1 MAKTFSL
8 VFCLTLVALPLVGCG
23 GVESEP
29 QGVPMSEDP
38 DAGLEGVDMSQEPGA

>member
-8 VFCLTLVALPLVGCG
+8 VFCLTLVAIPLVGCG

-29 QGVPMSEDP
+29 QGVPMSDDA
-38 DAGLEGVDMSQEPGA
+38 DAGLEGVDTDLEPG